1 MSLSITCYT
10 VILLVF
16 LHMSSVC
23 SVLIFRKKNI
33 KYNKSESYTFYF
45 DNLDIKLTA
54 SGRYYRPRDIG
65 KNLFSYRNISS
76 IYTTDERCENETG
89 LPLSMAV
96 LQYAPYVYDTVA
108 FPLKFIPREVEIVNG

>member
-1 MSLSITCYT
+1 MSLSIACYT

-16 LHMSSVC
+16 LHLSSVR
-23 SVLIFRKKNI
+23 SVLIFRKKGTNR
-33 KYNKSESYTFYF
+33 YNKSESYTIYV
-45 DNLDIKLTA
+45 DNLDVKSTA
-54 SGRYYRPRDIG
+54 SGRYDRPRDIG

-96 LQYAPYVYDTVA
+96 LQYAPYVYDEPS
-108 FPLKFIPREVEIVNG
+108 FKFISRVEIVNG